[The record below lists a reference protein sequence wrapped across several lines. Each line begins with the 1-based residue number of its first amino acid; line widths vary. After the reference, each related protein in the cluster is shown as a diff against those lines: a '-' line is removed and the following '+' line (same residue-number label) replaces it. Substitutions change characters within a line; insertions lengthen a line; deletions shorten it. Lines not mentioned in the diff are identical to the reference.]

1 MLFYAYRLAFTRII
15 KSTSLIQMI
24 SFIGM
29 LPQTKCM
36 NDFYT
41 VFFLP
46 SIFCRRTNICCIENM
61 KIDNID
67 NITNKEKSPDK
78 AERANSIDDLKKTQ
92 KFFDFNDLSN
102 STATINTINKNL
114 ILPEKDPVFDYLS
127 PGSSKLKKLLL
138 NSDPEVANLNINNEK
153 VHNNEYLNSNN
164 DNNDNSGL
172 SIDTLFSSNA
182 ITKTNN
188 INNSS
193 KLKLENNSVTVAL
206 NSNQK
211 NGEKKSS
218 VNFSKQKLFWCSE
231 CNEYF
236 LRQNLFN
243 HMKSVHNK
251 FTCLY
256 CYGLFVKI
264 ECLENHLV
272 KKHKVQNTSFF
283 DEHTLKNYFEVK
295 EPDIVSK
302 VIKAVCCKCSSTF
315 VISDNNFHS
324 HFCDRNEK
332 FTPLKGAV
340 QANAFKNDSSNLALY
355 EDAKYVDNNTQS
367 SVTNLLSASKDDDND
382 SYIEKESTEWI
393 QTNLNGGIVK
403 ILLFLSFLE

>member
-1 MLFYAYRLAFTRII
+1 
-15 KSTSLIQMI
+15 
-24 SFIGM
+24 
-29 LPQTKCM
+29 
-36 NDFYT
+36 
-41 VFFLP
+41 
-46 SIFCRRTNICCIENM
+46 M

-102 STATINTINKNL
+102 STTTINTINKNL

-153 VHNNEYLNSNN
+153 VHNSEYLNSKN
-164 DNNDNSGL
+164 NNDNSVL
-172 SIDTLFSSNA
+172 PIDTLFNSNA
-182 ITKTNN
+182 ITKINN

-193 KLKLENNSVTVAL
+193 KSKLENNSVNVAL
-206 NSNQK
+206 NSNKK
-211 NGEKKSS
+211 NGEKKNSK
-218 VNFSKQKLFWCSE
+218 NFSKQKLFWCSE

-243 HMKSVHNK
+243 HMKSVHDK

-256 CYGLFVKI
+256 CYGFFVKI

-283 DEHTLKNYFEVK
+283 DEHTLKNYFDLK
-295 EPDIVSK
+295 EPETVSK

-324 HFCDRNEK
+324 HSCDHNEK
-332 FTPLKGAV
+332 SLPLKGAV
-340 QANAFKNDSSNLALY
+340 QVNTFKNDFSNLALY
-355 EDAKYVDNNTQS
+355 EDIKYVDNKTQS
-367 SVTNLLSASKDDDND
+367 SVTQLLNTPKDDDNDDFND
-382 SYIEKESTEWI
+382 SYIEKESTQWI
-393 QTNLNGGIVK
+393 QNLNGGIICLNK
-403 ILLFLSFLE
+403 KNLLLFYYLDKHT